1 MPAHHDEE
9 IAVTVE
15 RLGQTVV
22 VRPEGE
28 IDLSRS
34 PGFRNHLVS
43 LQSSAPVGRLVV
55 DLQGVPY
62 MDSSGLATLV
72 EAMQMALRR
81 NTTLVL
87 CGLQDRVRSI
97 IEIAKLD
104 KVFTI
109 VPDVEQAMQM

>member
-1 MPAHHDEE
+1 MPSHHDED
-9 IAVTVE
+9 IAVHIE
-15 RLGQTVV
+15 RQGQTVV

-34 PGFRNHLVS
+34 PAFRNHLVS
-43 LQSSAPVGRLVV
+43 LQSREPVGRLVV

-81 NTTLVL
+81 NTRLVL
-87 CGLQDRVRSI
+87 CGLQDRVQSI

-109 VPDVEQAMQM
+109 TSDVEQALVA